1 MDLLE
6 QSLRKAFI
14 NRKEIGSQ
22 YDPKLIINQLEKK
35 ECLLNNLQDE
45 TEKCV
50 SFIFSISV
58 IVILVILNIIGALDL
73 PMGVVFHEGSTRL
86 VILNGLRLLAERDA
100 EESKHKELAEV
111 ESRHRV

>member
-14 NRKEIGSQ
+14 NLKEIGSQ
-22 YDPKLIINQLEKK
+22 YDPKLIINQPEKK
-35 ECLLNNLQDE
+35 EFVLNNLQDE
-45 TEKCV
+45 TERCV

-58 IVILVILNIIGALDL
+58 IVMFVILNIIGALDL
-73 PMGVVFHEGSTRL
+73 PMGVVFHEESTIL

-100 EESKHKELAEV
+100 KN
-111 ESRHRV
+111 

>member
-6 QSLRKAFI
+6 QSLRKDFI

-35 ECLLNNLQDE
+35 EFLLNYLQDE

-58 IVILVILNIIGALDL
+58 IVMFVILNIIGALDL
-73 PMGVVFHEGSTRL
+73 PMGVVFHEGSTIL
-86 VILNGLRLLAERDA
+86 VILNSLRLLAERDA
-100 EESKHKELAEV
+100 KN
-111 ESRHRV
+111 

>member
-22 YDPKLIINQLEKK
+22 YDPKLIINQPEKK
-35 ECLLNNLQDE
+35 EFLLSNLQDE

-58 IVILVILNIIGALDL
+58 IVMFVILNIIGALDL
-73 PMGVVFHEGSTRL
+73 PMGVVFHEGSTIL
-86 VILNGLRLLAERDA
+86 VILNGLRLLSKKDA
-100 EESKHKELAEV
+100 EELV
-111 ESRHRV
+111 EIENHS

>member
-1 MDLLE
+1 MLL
-6 QSLRKAFI
+6 L
-14 NRKEIGSQ
+14 NGSQ
-22 YDPKLIINQLEKK
+22 YDSKLIIHQIEKR
-35 ECLLNNLQDE
+35 EFLLNYLQDE

-58 IVILVILNIIGALDL
+58 IVILVILIIIGTLDL
-73 PMGVVFHEGSTRL
+73 PMGVVFHEGSTIL
-86 VILNGLRLLAERDA
+86 VILNGLRLLSKKDA

>member
-35 ECLLNNLQDE
+35 EFLLNNLQDE

-58 IVILVILNIIGALDL
+58 IVILVILIIIGTLDL
-73 PMGVVFHEGSTRL
+73 PMGAVFHEGSTIL
-86 VILNGLRLLAERDA
+86 VILNGLRLLAKKDA